1 MGDKIMVTES
11 QLRANNK
18 YKKKAYDQLNI
29 RLRKD
34 GGEKQKFQDYAD
46 SLDMSLAKFIT
57 ASLNYIIDHG
67 IKP

>member
-1 MGDKIMVTES
+1 MGANSMTTEA
-11 QLRANNK
+11 QARATNK

-34 GGEKQKFQDYAD
+34 RGDKQKFQDYAD
-46 SLDMSLAKFIT
+46 SLDMSLATFVT
-57 ASLNYIIDHG
+57 ASLHYIIDHK